1 MMRESV
7 EVLLS
12 RAVHKS
18 TAGKQH
24 VMRGVTVD
32 TQTDAMIA
40 LPENHYSLF
49 RHMAIRGLD
58 REREHCLETKFYQT
72 CTMPAAA
79 HQWQHDARK
88 HCLNMPCDE
97 LGT

>member
-49 RHMAIRGLD
+49 RHMAI
-58 REREHCLETKFYQT
+58 
-72 CTMPAAA
+72 
-79 HQWQHDARK
+79 
-88 HCLNMPCDE
+88 
-97 LGT
+97 